1 MVMGYQEVVKRYGS
15 VYHINKAIGESK
27 LFKIGRGIYSESS
40 TSSEIEI
47 ISARYPQAIFTM
59 DSAFYFHG
67 LTDVIPTML
76 HLATRRNMLRIRN
89 PRVRQYFEQE
99 QSFGVGKINLSFNGI
114 SVPTYDKERM
124 LLELVRR
131 QTELPFDYYKEIIR
145 NYRQQAESLDMEK
158 LETYM
163 EQIDRRMNY
172 YRILQ
177 KEVF

>member
-1 MVMGYQEVVKRYGS
+1 M
-15 VYHINKAIGESK
+15 
-27 LFKIGRGIYSESS
+27 
-40 TSSEIEI
+40 
-47 ISARYPQAIFTM
+47 
-59 DSAFYFHG
+59 
-67 LTDVIPTML
+67 
-76 HLATRRNMLRIRN
+76 
-89 PRVRQYFEQE
+89 
-99 QSFGVGKINLSFNGI
+99 SFNGI

>member
-67 LTDVIPTML
+67 LTDVIPTIL
-76 HLATRRNMLRIRN
+76 HLSTRRNMLRIRN

-99 QSFGVGKINLSFNGI
+99 KSFGVGKINLSFNGI
-114 SVPTYDKERM
+114 SVPIYNKERM

-145 NYRQQAESLDMEK
+145 NYRQQVESLDMEK

>member
-67 LTDVIPTML
+67 LTDVTGI
-76 HLATRRNMLRIRN
+76 IDS
-89 PRVRQYFEQE
+89 RQKALI
-99 QSFGVGKINLSFNGI
+99 GKSWRHTWSRSIEG
-114 SVPTYDKERM
+114 
-124 LLELVRR
+124 
-131 QTELPFDYYKEIIR
+131 
-145 NYRQQAESLDMEK
+145 
-158 LETYM
+158 
-163 EQIDRRMNY
+163 
-172 YRILQ
+172 
-177 KEVF
+177 